1 MNDALSGFSNK
12 SMLAVGVLF
21 VVVSSIERS
30 QLVPWA
36 ARVVLGTKTSELPLC
51 SSPPLILTQEFNGTL
66 LIFLFFYLELIW
78 GIPSLGNSE
87 FILTWHQKLTQ
98 ALVP

>member
-1 MNDALSGFSNK
+1 MGEGAQTRHGPTKFLTLFLQIRTTPTVAFIALVTLWCATIIPMADALSGFSNK

-36 ARVVLGTKTSELPLC
+36 ARVVLGTKTSELPLFP
-51 SSPPLILTQEFNGTL
+51 SPPL
-66 LIFLFFYLELIW
+66 LI
-78 GIPSLGNSE
+78 
-87 FILTWHQKLTQ
+87 
-98 ALVP
+98 